1 MSCNTGFFNLD
12 KCLKSIGGI
21 KNMWVSPRLPL
32 TYLSTDRNYDVIYF
46 LGAAHEYMKL
56 NIKDD
61 SVSLTTEINV
71 NDEVGNTSYTT
82 NINIKQADLL
92 ANDLKQYANAELSVI
107 FQDIQD
113 RYYIVGYDNLCKMT
127 TGSATSGAQ
136 LGDFN
141 GVEITL
147 TTSDRPVLLVTSHQQ
162 AEELEI
168 PYYVVF
174 NDGGISPSFAIEL
187 SEDRIILPQN
197 NGVTYDIETVDNK
210 LVVTCE
216 YGDSLGL
223 NENLLFSSQELTRY
237 SQDFLECAIDIEQ
250 PQIKQILNY
259 FDEKGIE
266 EVFLKTI
273 SDKLVSSP
281 KIWDGDGDLENMS
294 NTDYNRGFALVNEDD
309 FTFFNIEL
317 SSYIP
322 KENIHNAILDVT
334 VNVGR
339 NTTNSNH
346 ILKFTINNLYLG
358 MY

>member
-32 TYLSTDRNYDVIYF
+32 TYLNDGWNYESIYF
-46 LGAAHEYMKL
+46 LGAAHEYAKL

-61 SVSLTTEINV
+61 SVSLTTEISV

-113 RYYIVGYDNLCKMT
+113 RYYIVGYDNLCKLS

-141 GVEITL
+141 GVEVTL
-147 TTSDRPVLLVTSHQQ
+147 TTSDRPVLLVSSLQQ
-162 AEELEI
+162 ADELGVNH
-168 PYYVVF
+168 YVIF
-174 NDGGISPSFAIEL
+174 DNDRISPLTAML
-187 SEDRIILPQN
+187 PSEYEIVLPQN
-197 NGVTYDIETVDNK
+197 NGVTYDIETINNK

-216 YGDSLGL
+216 YDDGKYIESNVALMDDALDVRSIVGL
-223 NENLLFSSQELTRY
+223 DC
-237 SQDFLECAIDIEQ
+237 DFNTDDTQ
-250 PQIKQILNY
+250 VQQILQY
-259 FDEKGIE
+259 FEEKGEE
-266 EVFLKTI
+266 EVYIRTVSGKLSVYPTI
-273 SDKLVSSP
+273 S
-281 KIWDGDGDLENMS
+281 
-294 NTDYNRGFALVNEDD
+294 EDIYA
-309 FTFFNIEL
+309 TFPSTRFLICDDNDESIFFINLKNQGIQE
-317 SSYIP
+317 YV
-322 KENIHNAILDVT
+322 HNVILDVT
-334 VNVGR
+334 VNSGM
-339 NTTNSNH
+339 NISNSKRVM
-346 ILKFTINNLYLG
+346 KFTINNLYIR